1 MINGIYL
8 ATSGM
13 NVEKKRMDVL
23 SNNLAN
29 INSTG
34 FKKREINFE
43 AVGIELSGDSWSS
56 NVKEILDSY
65 QKLGDIDIDIAA
77 GPLKQTENPFDFSIN
92 NNNFFIV
99 ETENGE
105 VLTKN
110 GSFSLDSENFLV
122 NQDGY
127 YVIGK
132 NGHINIDSSQIMSID
147 SSGNILNGEQFIDS
161 LKIVSVESGM
171 DLITGNDCYFKLK
184 EGIIGGEGDD
194 LIIRQGFLEMSNVNG
209 IDEMVEIIAIMRAYE
224 TNQKV
229 INMQDQSLAKTVSTV
244 GRVN

>member
-43 AVGIELSGDSWSS
+43 VVAKEPSGNSS
-56 NVKEILDSY
+56 SGYLAEVLNSNL
-65 QKLGDIDIDIAA
+65 KLGDIVIDITA
-77 GPLKQTENPFDFSIN
+77 GPLKQTENPFDLSIN
-92 NNNFFIV
+92 KNNFFIV
-99 ETENGE
+99 ETASGE

-122 NQDGY
+122 NQDGF
-127 YVIGK
+127 YVMGK
-132 NGHINIDSSQIMSID
+132 NGHINIDSGAILNID
-147 SSGNILNGEQFIDS
+147 ASGNILNGGQLIDS
-161 LKIVSVESGM
+161 LKVISVESGM
-171 DLITGNDCYFKLK
+171 DLDTGNDCYFLLK
-184 EGIIGGEGDD
+184 EGAISGEGED

-224 TNQKV
+224 TNQKA
-229 INMQDQSLAKTVSTV
+229 INMQDESLAKTVSSV
-244 GRVN
+244 GRVT